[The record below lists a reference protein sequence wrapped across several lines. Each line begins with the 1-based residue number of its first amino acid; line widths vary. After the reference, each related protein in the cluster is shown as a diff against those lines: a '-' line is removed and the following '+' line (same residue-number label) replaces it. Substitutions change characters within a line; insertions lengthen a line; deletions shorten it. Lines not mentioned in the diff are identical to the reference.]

1 MGPGM
6 PAGRKCN
13 VWSRDGPAN
22 GAVGMP
28 NRRRGD
34 PPEKSVPA
42 KSSPKRASPKKA
54 SPEKASP
61 ESSGKK
67 APGATRAALVATPPQ
82 FTEVNV
88 IGTRPISDN
97 SESREGADVDLFLL
111 HTTEAGGGED
121 LIAFMEMAGDRSYH
135 YIVDDDAHGNTVY
148 DLVDTDLAAW
158 SAKGANHRSIN
169 LAFGYST
176 AAWTR
181 EAWIANAR
189 NAIRIAAWLAV
200 QDCRKYGIPVV
211 VNSPPYR
218 ETAGISDHNFA
229 TVMLPQTGNT
239 HTDVGPNFPWD
250 LFAADVA
257 SFAS

>member
-1 MGPGM
+1 M
-6 PAGRKCN
+6 
-13 VWSRDGPAN
+13 
-22 GAVGMP
+22 
-28 NRRRGD
+28 
-34 PPEKSVPA
+34 
-42 KSSPKRASPKKA
+42 SPHVTAPKKA
-54 SPEKASP
+54 KAKKSA
-61 ESSGKK
+61 GKK
-67 APGATRAALVATPPQ
+67 SATRKRAAVVATAPR
-82 FTEVNV
+82 FTEVNL

-97 SESREGADVDLFLL
+97 SESREGTKIDLFLL

-121 LIAFMEMAGDRSYH
+121 LIGFMEMMADRSYH
-135 YIVDDDAHGNTVY
+135 YVVDDDAHGNTVY

-176 AAWTR
+176 AAWSP
-181 EAWIANAR
+181 EQWVANAR

-218 ETAGISDHNFA
+218 KTAGISDHHYA
-229 TVMLPQTGNT
+229 TVMLPETGNT
-239 HTDVGPNFPWD
+239 HTDVGPGFPWD

-257 SFAS
+257 SFAEPSKGVS

>member
-1 MGPGM
+1 VSARVKAPEK
-6 PAGRKCN
+6 ATGRK
-13 VWSRDGPAN
+13 A
-22 GAVGMP
+22 A
-28 NRRRGD
+28 
-34 PPEKSVPA
+34 
-42 KSSPKRASPKKA
+42 PKKA
-54 SPEKASP
+54 APEKDAP
-61 ESSGKK
+61 KKARPTSSG
-67 APGATRAALVATPPQ
+67 GAKRAAVVSTKPQ
-82 FTEVNV
+82 FTEINL

-97 SESREGADVDLFLL
+97 SESREGTPVDLFLL
-111 HTTEAGGGED
+111 HTTEAGGGEN
-121 LIAFMEMAGDRSYH
+121 LISYMEMMADRSYH
-135 YIVDDDAHGNTVY
+135 YVVDDDAHGNTVY

-176 AAWTR
+176 AAWTG
-181 EAWIANAR
+181 EQWIANAR

-229 TVMLPQTGNT
+229 TQMLPETGNT
-239 HTDVGPNFPWD
+239 HTDVGPGFPWD

-257 SFAS
+257 SFTTTSKGAT